1 MIKVMSGHAI
11 CMSKIETCMKCMSKR
26 LVVQHA
32 GGCLRQRGGLF
43 ALRVTRRGHLEAW
56 RLRGFE
62 PKIEDWTGR
71 YLDKLRIL
79 ERLEDCCCNWYWYWY
94 CSLFAVCCPLLYYF
108 HFYSCQCFMNNSN
121 VLTRFNSTRGKGRR
135 SLQSCFEGT
144 PAPEL
149 DDNGWV
155 KSMSSGHWKSGIR
168 YWGIGNSGA
177 DIKSLRSGENWS
189 EIGSKSISR
198 WTPSKT
204 MKNRWKSRKIIEDY
218 RKSVK
223 LY

>member
-1 MIKVMSGHAI
+1 M
-11 CMSKIETCMKCMSKR
+11 
-26 LVVQHA
+26 
-32 GGCLRQRGGLF
+32 F

-79 ERLEDCCCNWYWYWY
+79 ERLEDCYCNWYWY
-94 CSLFAVCCPLLYYF
+94 CSLFTVYCPLLYYY
-108 HFYSCQCFMNNSN
+108 HFYSRQCFMNNSN

-189 EIGSKSISR
+189 EIDSKSMKADENHR
-198 WTPSKT
+198 RQWKT
-204 MKNRWKSRKIIEDY
+204 DGNQ
-218 RKSVK
+218 RKSLK
-223 LY
+223 ITENQWK